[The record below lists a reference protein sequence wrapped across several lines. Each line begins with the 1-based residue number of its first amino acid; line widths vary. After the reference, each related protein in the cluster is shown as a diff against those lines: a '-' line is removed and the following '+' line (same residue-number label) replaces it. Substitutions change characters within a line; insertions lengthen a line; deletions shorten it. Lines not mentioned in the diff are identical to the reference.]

1 MAALATI
8 QEAAF
13 VVIALFCVSF
23 ECVQRNMELVKYR
36 ASPLSLSLSRF
47 SLYLNCLLC
56 CFVSLSR
63 SLSVDFCQHVRWMG
77 IRAGQVL
84 VLFSYT
90 MPFQTCPNKTKQQPS
105 LLLSG

>member
-36 ASPLSLSLSRF
+36 ASPPSLSLSLDFLSI
-47 SLYLNCLLC
+47 LIV
-56 CFVSLSR
+56 CFVCFVALFPSLS
-63 SLSVDFCQHVRWMG
+63 LS
-77 IRAGQVL
+77 
-84 VLFSYT
+84 
-90 MPFQTCPNKTKQQPS
+90 
-105 LLLSG
+105 

>member
-36 ASPLSLSLSRF
+36 ASPLSLSLDFLSI
-47 SLYLNCLLC
+47 LIV
-56 CFVSLSR
+56 CFVALFPSLALSLS
-63 SLSVDFCQHVRWMG
+63 LS
-77 IRAGQVL
+77 
-84 VLFSYT
+84 
-90 MPFQTCPNKTKQQPS
+90 
-105 LLLSG
+105 